1 MWKQFFRQKPILI
14 ISRCSISS
22 LSNDLIRKRIIP
34 YVDKTNYVNE
44 LSQTLPKLESYR
56 RAAILLPIYYN
67 EKTNRVEILVLQR
80 SDKVRSHT
88 GMIVFP
94 GGICDLTDRDVI
106 HTAQREAEEE
116 IGLKSEHYSILGCLP
131 PTIDSRAVVVTPVI
145 ALLHSPKF
153 TDYCLAVDEIIN
165 AFYVDLEQF
174 LYKKNNHKILDV
186 GDHFV
191 THHFHIDKYHIWG
204 ITAYELITLATI
216 VFQQLPEFP
225 FFRHGVHFDLNR
237 LSEQLK
243 MHFQLYVSYEKKAEL
258 ELQLNKIG
266 GLK

>member
-1 MWKQFFRQKPILI
+1 MWKQFFRQKSILI

-80 SDKVRSHT
+80 SNKVRSHT

-131 PTIDSRAVVVTPVI
+131 PTIDSRAVIVTPVI

-153 TDYCLAVDEIIN
+153 TDYCLA
-165 AFYVDLEQF
+165 
-174 LYKKNNHKILDV
+174 KNNHKILDV

-191 THHFHIDKYHIWG
+191 THHFYIDKYHIWG
-204 ITAYELITLATI
+204 ITAYELITLAAI